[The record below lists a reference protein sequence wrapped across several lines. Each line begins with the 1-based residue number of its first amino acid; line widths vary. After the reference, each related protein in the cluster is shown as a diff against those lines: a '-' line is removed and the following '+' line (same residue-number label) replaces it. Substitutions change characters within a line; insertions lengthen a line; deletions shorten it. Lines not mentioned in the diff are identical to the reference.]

1 MSGDIDL
8 DVKAF
13 RGELPRQMLA
23 GVKLVVADLRMG
35 VNIQR
40 ELLVDGSLFL
50 GVLTEDFS
58 GVHGDAPL
66 LEFDGKSIAREKSK

>member
-13 RGELPRQMLA
+13 RGELPGQMLA
-23 GVKLVVADLRMG
+23 GIKLLGADLWMG

-40 ELLVDGSLFL
+40 ELPVDGSLFL
-50 GVLTEDFS
+50 SVLKEDFS
-58 GVHGDAPL
+58 VVHGDAPL
-66 LEFDGKSIAREKSK
+66 LEFDGKSIAREKSN